1 MGSLI
6 NVSRYRELNRSCEPT
21 LPTSAYPVAMPI
33 RA

>member
-6 NVSRYRELNRSCEPT
+6 NVSHYRELNRSCEPT
-21 LPTSAYPVAMPI
+21 LATSASLVAMPI